1 MGEFI
6 KAKYAW
12 MIPTSNGVVL
22 EDNPNAAGMLPIY
35 QIPVEDV
42 ESFKDKWDIQDLKF
56 IPLYGGVTQL
66 PSPEVVTKRK
76 KNERSK

>member
-22 EDNPNAAGMLPIY
+22 EDNPDTPGSLPIY

-42 ESFKDKWDIQDLKF
+42 ESFKARWDVQDFKF
-56 IPLYGGVTQL
+56 IPLY
-66 PSPEVVTKRK
+66 SNVVPIPAPVVETKRK

>member
-22 EDNPNAAGMLPIY
+22 EDNPDAPGMRPIY
-35 QIPVEDV
+35 RIPVDEV
-42 ESFKDKWDIQDLKF
+42 ETFKAKWDFQDLVF
-56 IPLYGGVTQL
+56 MPLYSGVTPL
-66 PSPEVVTKRK
+66 PSPEVKTIRK